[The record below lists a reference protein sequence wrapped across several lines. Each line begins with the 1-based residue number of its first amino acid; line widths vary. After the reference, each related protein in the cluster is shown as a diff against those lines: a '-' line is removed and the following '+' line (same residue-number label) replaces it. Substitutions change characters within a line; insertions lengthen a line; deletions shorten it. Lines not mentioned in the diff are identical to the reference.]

1 MSALFSPGC
10 LYVTPGI
17 HALVRRGMDLSAFLS
32 RHLQGDW
39 GDIGADAR
47 AANHRALHC
56 CGHPGRQIES
66 AYRMTPY
73 TRILI
78 RSETGS
84 TTIMLSDEET
94 DRRIRYR
101 RFTPSFHAHP

>member
-1 MSALFSPGC
+1 MSRLFSPGC

-17 HALVRRGMDLSAFLS
+17 HALVRRGMDVSSLLS
-32 RHLQGDW
+32 RHLQGDC
-39 GDIGADAR
+39 GDIGADDGAGH
-47 AANHRALHC
+47 HRAQCH
-56 CGHPGRQIES
+56 GNRIES

-73 TRILI
+73 TRVLI

-101 RFTPSFHAHP
+101 RFIP